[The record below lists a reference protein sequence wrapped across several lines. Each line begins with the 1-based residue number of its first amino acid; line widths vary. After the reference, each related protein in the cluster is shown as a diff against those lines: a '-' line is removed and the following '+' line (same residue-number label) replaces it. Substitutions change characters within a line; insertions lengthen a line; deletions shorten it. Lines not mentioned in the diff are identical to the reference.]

1 MLVNLGAIM
10 KKHTKENIL
19 KQYEKS
25 GEIMY
30 HTTLNGDYRKCNR
43 EGEKLQKIFKEFE
56 KNSALADECIP
67 ELLKNPNVVVRTE
80 AAAYCLALRR
90 DIRLAEKIL
99 KDIASDPNSKIFGL
113 NAEMTLKVWKEQ
125 GYL

>member
-1 MLVNLGAIM
+1 M

-25 GEIMY
+25 GEIMCPAM
-30 HTTLNGDYRKCNR
+30 LNGDYRKSNR
-43 EGEKLQKIFKEFE
+43 ESAKLRKIFREFE
-56 KNSALADECIP
+56 NNTDLADECIP
-67 ELLKNPNVVVRTE
+67 ELLKSSNVVVRSE

>member
-1 MLVNLGAIM
+1 M

-25 GEIMY
+25 GEIIY
-30 HTTLNGDYRKCNR
+30 NALSTGNYRKSNR
-43 EGEKLQKIFKEFE
+43 ESAKLRKIFREFE
-56 KNSALADECIP
+56 NNTDLADECIP
-67 ELLKNPNVVVRTE
+67 ELLKSSNVVVRSE

-90 DIRLAEKIL
+90 DIELAEKIL
-99 KDIASDPNSKIFGL
+99 KDIASDPNSEIWGF

-125 GYL
+125 GYLRMY

>member
-1 MLVNLGAIM
+1 M

-67 ELLKNPNVVVRTE
+67 ELLKSSNVVVRSE

-90 DIRLAEKIL
+90 DIELAEKIL